1 MLIKFIK
8 RMIGFWI
15 HIRKSESPIT
25 QDTLKL
31 ANKSTTSW
39 VTSIVKIAEIVRKNQ
54 DILGE

>member
-1 MLIKFIK
+1 
-8 RMIGFWI
+8 MIGFWI